1 MFELTVAEKWMVATL
16 GADVT
21 IAAAVGTKIYTHV
34 IPEGTAFPYIFI
46 TFQGGSD
53 VLTNG
58 AYRIM
63 SNLRYA
69 VRAVSNATSNES
81 ARPIADRI
89 DTVLHGKQGTVD
101 LGVVLSA
108 VRDSPFFMIEVRDGM
123 HLRHVGGI
131 YRVSSK

>member
-1 MFELTVAEKWMVATL
+1 MFELSVAEKWMVSTL
-16 GADVT
+16 GADAT
-21 IAAAVGTKIYTHV
+21 ITAAVGTKIHAHV
-34 IPEGTAFPYIFI
+34 VPEDTTFPYIFI

-53 VLTNG
+53 VMTNG

-63 SNLRYA
+63 SNLRYV
-69 VRAVSNATSNES
+69 VRAVSKSTSSES
-81 ARPIADRI
+81 ARPIAERI
-89 DTVLHGKQGTVD
+89 DAVLHGKQGTVD

>member
-1 MFELTVAEKWMVATL
+1 MAEMLVAEKWIVATL
-16 GADVT
+16 GADTT
-21 IAAAVGTKIYTHV
+21 IATAVGTRIHTHV
-34 IPEGTAFPYIFI
+34 VPENTAFPYIFI

-63 SNLRYA
+63 SNLRYV
-69 VRAVSNATSNES
+69 VRAVSNSTSSES

-89 DTVLHGKQGTVD
+89 DFLLHGKQGTVD
-101 LGVVLSA
+101 LGTVISA
-108 VRDSPFFMIEVRDGM
+108 VRENPFFAIEIRDGA